1 MGGTRMDQD
10 FPEGGGFGR
19 TGLLSARESNAEFCE
34 AEKPAKRA
42 RRNSGKAEP
51 TPAVI
56 LPRRRTAP
64 SPLAIC
70 RSLAKRP
77 ANAPQVLTQ
86 QERLPDAEAADALWA
101 EFMSA
106 FGDAG
111 KLNLQAIEAQYK
123 GLRAIARLY
132 RHHAGQWSYFLAS
145 KKIKRVRTAKSDF
158 QPLVKFGLSLSRDAN
173 GQATK
178 LAVVLDEW
186 AKADPPIPPDEIPQW
201 LKRSGGVKGVYQAV
215 RDRERPQVTKDERDS
230 ALHELIELGF
240 VWETDT
246 PDQLAALDGDY
257 LALVH
262 LDSIRRTVGFRA
274 IDPKVD
280 QGWLRSN
287 AKRLV
292 ASQAAFGRA
301 PTPTR
306 SDVALS

>member
-19 TGLLSARESNAEFCE
+19 TGLMSARKSNAEFCE

-42 RRNSGKAEP
+42 KRNSGKADP

-77 ANAPQVLTQ
+77 ADAPQVLTK

-111 KLNLQAIEAQYK
+111 KLNLQAIEAQYT
-123 GLRAIARLY
+123 GLRTIARLY

-145 KKIKRVRTAKSDF
+145 KKIKRVRTA
-158 QPLVKFGLSLSRDAN
+158 
-173 GQATK
+173 
-178 LAVVLDEW
+178 
-186 AKADPPIPPDEIPQW
+186 
-201 LKRSGGVKGVYQAV
+201 
-215 RDRERPQVTKDERDS
+215 
-230 ALHELIELGF
+230 
-240 VWETDT
+240 
-246 PDQLAALDGDY
+246 
-257 LALVH
+257 
-262 LDSIRRTVGFRA
+262 
-274 IDPKVD
+274 
-280 QGWLRSN
+280 
-287 AKRLV
+287 
-292 ASQAAFGRA
+292 
-301 PTPTR
+301 
-306 SDVALS
+306 